1 MNKVYIRF
9 PDFKLKAVTLSYDDG
24 VRQDKRLISIMQ
36 KYGLKGT
43 FNINAGI
50 FSDKNEGKEKGRM
63 SKQEALG
70 LYIPSGM
77 EVAIHGYRHFSLA
90 SIATNLAIN
99 DIVSDR
105 KELENLF
112 GRVITGMAYA
122 NGSYSEE
129 IIELLHKVGIRWA
142 RLAGESEKFDLPTN
156 WLAWQ
161 GTCHHDNPRLMDLAK
176 EFVEQKEHWYYWNRE
191 LKIFYLWG
199 HSYEFDDNNNWERI
213 EAFAE
218 YMGGRNDIWYA
229 TNGEIFEYL
238 QACDRLEFG
247 MDGSFVKNTS
257 GIDVYLDYLER
268 KCIIPAGKTVRMDNG
283 EIL

>member
-9 PDFKLKAVTLSYDDG
+9 PGFKLKAVTLSYDDG

-43 FNINAGI
+43 FNISAGI

-142 RLAGESEKFDLPTN
+142 RLAGESERFDLPTN

-199 HSYEFDDNNNWERI
+199 HSYEFDDHNNWERI

-238 QACDRLEFG
+238 QACDRLEFS
-247 MDGSFVKNTS
+247 MDGSFVKNPS
-257 GIDVYLDYLER
+257 GIDVYLDYLGR